1 MAAQLNS
8 PGSVDRADRSDEPF
22 GLSTTTVT
30 KGAVLEKWLSIER
43 DVDDE
48 RLVLRMCEEDRA
60 SCQSQAALQFLAI
73 VDSGRRWRSA
83 GGSVRSTAQSI

>member
-8 PGSVDRADRSDEPF
+8 PSVYRPDEPF
-22 GLSTTTVT
+22 GLSTATVT
-30 KGAVLEKWLSIER
+30 TGAVLGKWLSVER

-73 VDSGRRWRSA
+73 VDSGRRLKGRA
-83 GGSVRSTAQSI
+83 DR